1 MNKKER
7 KVLQWVDTHLP
18 MILLLACTLLGAA
31 IRFKLRGITSGDY
44 TGYLQPW
51 YDEISKNGIFKQVGD
66 DNLLYQ
72 MMIWLMTKVK
82 VAPLYAY
89 KIFSCFFD
97 MVLAITAFVI
107 VKINAKRVRESGH
120 ARCTGVL
127 RRLAVANRFKENG
140 MVK

>member
-7 KVLQWVDTHLP
+7 NVLQWVDKHLP

-44 TGYLQPW
+44 TGCLQPW
-51 YDEISKNGIFKQVGD
+51 YDEISKNGISKQVGD
-66 DNLLYQ
+66 YNLLYQ

-107 VKINAKRVRESGH
+107 VKINAERVRERGY

-140 MVK
+140 MAK